1 MKMNK
6 KGFTGGILSIVIGI
20 ILLVAVAIPV
30 TLDVVANSTAS
41 GTSRTIL
48 NLYSVMLAVVG
59 LVMIVGGM
67 RAR

>member
-1 MKMNK
+1 MNK